1 MNSLFFKY
9 LLIPFGL
16 LSFSR
21 VEKSHPI
28 FMSVTQIEQNAKEK
42 TLEVSCK
49 IFTDDF
55 EKALRAAYKSKIDLL
70 DEKQKPVM
78 DKFVNDYVQK
88 HLKLV
93 VDGKIVTMKY
103 IGYESIE
110 DAINNYFEVQNIGT
124 VTKIEITDD
133 ILYEFKPDQIS
144 LLHVTVGGKRK
155 SIKLSNPES
164 KAVMVF

>member
-1 MNSLFFKY
+1 MNVLIFKF

-16 LSFSR
+16 LSFSS
-21 VEKSHPI
+21 VETSDPI
-28 FMSVTQIEQNAKEK
+28 YMSVTQIEQNVKEK

-55 EKALRAAYKSKIDLL
+55 EKALRAAYKTKIDLL
-70 DEKQKPVM
+70 DEKQKPAM

-93 VDGKIVTMKY
+93 VDGKIVALKY
-103 IGYESIE
+103 IGYENIE
-110 DAINNYFEVQNIGT
+110 DAINNYFEVQNIGSIK
-124 VTKIEITDD
+124 KIEITDD
-133 ILYEFKPDQIS
+133 ILYEYKPAQIS
-144 LLHVTVGGKRK
+144 LLHVTVGGNRE
-155 SIKLSNPES
+155 STKLTNPES

>member
-103 IGYESIE
+103 IGYENIE

-124 VTKIEITDD
+124 VKKIEITDD
-133 ILYEFKPDQIS
+133 ILYEFKPAQIS
-144 LLHVTVGGKRK
+144 LLHVTVGGNRK